1 MLSTLW
7 GSDAASKLTVAIG
20 SGSVTLKNNVGTTL
34 ATVTLTDVLTT
45 NGVVHVINTVMVPPN
60 LFNTGAPT
68 PAPTPNGASQQMPT
82 LALAAFL
89 ATLLAL
95 LF

>member
-7 GSDAASKLTVAIG
+7 GSDAASKLTVAIGIFSLTLSLKYFSLSSFNITIG

-45 NGVVHVINTVMVPPN
+45 NGVVHVINT
-60 LFNTGAPT
+60 G
-68 PAPTPNGASQQMPT
+68 
-82 LALAAFL
+82 
-89 ATLLAL
+89 
-95 LF
+95 